1 MGRTWKGLSG
11 ASFSFLPFLSS
22 FSLFPPDWWDK
33 RKCCVCLSRPGD
45 FLRVLCVV
53 LFEKRQN
60 SQTKHSC
67 IGTEVQR
74 HGWSLPFHSQ
84 SRVSQMNPSV
94 SVQTMGSPGSRT
106 WSEQWA
112 RGQAGQW
119 EGRLCRLPA
128 RVQWPAPSPVNWQ
141 MSFPLWALC
150 LLGSNVIPNAP
161 RIKAR
166 GVSWRCFMVS
176 VCRFCPRPSWGY
188 GLAPSAGPALSVLG
202 TLAGRMCMVACT
214 CLHMHLPMYFLKFMM
229 ILIYLHKL
237 GIWN

>member
-1 MGRTWKGLSG
+1 MGRTWKGLSA

-67 IGTEVQR
+67 IGTKVQR

-84 SRVSQMNPSV
+84 SRVSHMNPSV
-94 SVQTMGSPGSRT
+94 SVQTTGSPGSRT

-128 RVQWPAPSPVNWQ
+128 RVQWPAPALWTGRWVFHFQHYVFWVQTWFQ
-141 MSFPLWALC
+141 MHQDQGTGRVLTLLYGFCLQVLSTSLMRLW
-150 LLGSNVIPNAP
+150 
-161 RIKAR
+161 
-166 GVSWRCFMVS
+166 
-176 VCRFCPRPSWGY
+176 
-188 GLAPSAGPALSVLG
+188 LG
-202 TLAGRMCMVACT
+202 TQHRACAERT
-214 CLHMHLPMYFLKFMM
+214 EHISWTDVYGCV
-229 ILIYLHKL
+229 YLLTYASSHVFFKVYDDSNL
-237 GIWN
+237 FS